1 MKYKLL
7 KFICTAA
14 FMVCGGMV
22 HAQKC
27 IVYSIIGKV
36 STVNGNKQKAIHL
49 RETLNMNTTIMVSQN
64 SIIELF
70 DETNRKKYVIST
82 QGSNTIANM
91 LKDKRNETIGLT
103 ERYFKYIMANIKN
116 NNETIVQTCSDI
128 ANVTREVLIDSTMH
142 VTESEE

>member
-1 MKYKLL
+1 MKQILL
-7 KFICTAA
+7 KLACTAA
-14 FMVCGGMV
+14 LVVCGSMA

-36 STVNGNKQKAIHL
+36 STVSGNKQRAIHL
-49 RETLNMNTTIMVSQN
+49 RETLNLNTTIMVSHN
-64 SIIELF
+64 STIELF

-91 LKDKRNETIGLT
+91 LKDQRNETVGLT

-128 ANVTREVLIDSTMH
+128 ANVTREMLTDSTAY
-142 VTESEE
+142 VAENEE